1 MATYITE
8 EKQTCN
14 NSNSPTGKCQGWKS
28 IEHTWLIDTYLVYTD
43 MFLHILYI
51 IYINTVTLRNVTL

>member
-8 EKQTCN
+8 EEQTCN

-28 IEHTWLIDTYLVYTD
+28 IEHT
-43 MFLHILYI
+43 
-51 IYINTVTLRNVTL
+51 